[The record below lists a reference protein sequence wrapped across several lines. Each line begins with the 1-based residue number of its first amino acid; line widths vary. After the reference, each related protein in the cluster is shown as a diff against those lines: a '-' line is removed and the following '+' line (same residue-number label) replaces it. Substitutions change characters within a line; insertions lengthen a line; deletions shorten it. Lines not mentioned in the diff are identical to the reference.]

1 MFPQSDGSKEE
12 LAELACEW
20 AIASACSA
28 LDKLIESGNDEA
40 FSKFVHLYVPVNHHD
55 HAGTDV

>member
-1 MFPQSDGSKEE
+1 LLPRETAYATPEFDP
-12 LAELACEW
+12 
-20 AIASACSA
+20 IASACNA